1 MEQLGNLAMEQLGN
15 LAMEQLGNQDMAQL
29 GNQDMELQDSL
40 VMDHLDK
47 PMELEVEL
55 TEHQDQVHIEEPLD
69 KEELLDNLEH

>member
-1 MEQLGNLAMEQLGN
+1 MGQLGN

-29 GNQDMELQDSL
+29 GNQDMGPQDNQDMELQDSL